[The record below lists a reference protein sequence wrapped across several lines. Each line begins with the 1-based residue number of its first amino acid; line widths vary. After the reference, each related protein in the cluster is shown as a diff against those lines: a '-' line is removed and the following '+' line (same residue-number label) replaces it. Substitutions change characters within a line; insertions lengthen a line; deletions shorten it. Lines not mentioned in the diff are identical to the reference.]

1 MMPHKPPPVASLFV
15 QYWERLFR
23 DTHSPDMHRQ
33 DIHSQDTHFRERLSR
48 HRRLP
53 VLLVGCLLL
62 ATGCQ
67 ATEQIRGAGGNPEA
81 IAEIEEQ
88 SQGQEAT
95 LTLVTGDERPVKA
108 VTVGADTVYWTDAAT
123 STAHATPRTCVEQ
136 VRFERHDKG
145 FLQGLGIGTGS
156 GLVGGGGA
164 IAGFSAAGQCEG
176 LAALACGLL
185 GVAVL
190 TTGTVAGSTTGA
202 ILGHDDIYVIQPTS
216 RDACP
221 HTADN

>member
-1 MMPHKPPPVASLFV
+1 MPHKPPPVASLFV

-95 LTLVTGDERPVKA
+95 LTLVTGDERTVKA

>member
-1 MMPHKPPPVASLFV
+1 MP
-15 QYWERLFR
+15 FR
-23 DTHSPDMHRQ
+23 DA
-33 DIHSQDTHFRERLSR
+33 SR
-48 HRRLP
+48 RNATSRSNGACFWRRLVP
-53 VLLVGCLLL
+53 LLFLTGLLL
-62 ATGCQ
+62 TAGCQ
-67 ATEQIRGAGGNPEA
+67 STEHIRGAGSHPEA
-81 IAEIEEQ
+81 VAEIEEQ
-88 SQGQEAT
+88 SQDQEAT
-95 LTLVTGDERPVKA
+95 LRLVRGDERKARA
-108 VTVGADTVYWTDAAT
+108 VTVGADSVYWTHAHT
-123 STAHATPRTCVEQ
+123 STAHATPRTCVKQ

-145 FLQGLGIGTGS
+145 FLQGLGIGTAS

-221 HTADN
+221 YAAEK